1 MHCKDFLPL
10 RVIGK
15 VGNDYDDDDDDDD
28 DDEI

>member
-15 VGNDYDDDDDDDD
+15 VGNYDDDDDDYDD